1 MLDEL
6 IDVIETLKSRIDKH
20 RSVLQGN
27 EAQTRL
33 SLIDPLLRA
42 LGWDTADPALVRPE
56 YVVSGR
62 RADYALM
69 NAQSDVVVFLEAK
82 NLGEQLANHRS
93 QVVAYASE
101 LGIRF
106 PALTNGNDWEVYD
119 NSQLVPIE
127 QRRVLNVSI
136 ANADSAKCALQFLLL
151 WRPNLA
157 SGQPI
162 EASEPIIGTEPTTV
176 RTPIFEPQHAS
187 PTIAAPSTETP
198 VQAVPAVPDAGLINL
213 RNLHPES
220 GMIPPKV
227 VELPNGEVKQ
237 LSKWRD
243 LVVAVSEWL
252 VRDGALTRDRCPIPA
267 KPRSNKRYSVN
278 LEAKHLDGRDFGSK
292 HKLYNGLWL
301 YHGGSNVDIV
311 KRCIVIMEYL
321 GKDPATI
328 HVQVS

>member
-6 IDVIETLKSRIDKH
+6 VGVIETLKSRINEH

-56 YVVSGR
+56 YVVGGR

-69 NAQSDVVVFLEAK
+69 NAQGEVVVFLEAK

-106 PALTNGNDWEVYD
+106 PALTNGNEWEVYD

-127 QRRVLNVSI
+127 QRLVLNVSI

-151 WRPNLA
+151 WRPNMA
-157 SGQPI
+157 SGHPI
-162 EASEPIIGTEPTTV
+162 EASEPILGTGPAAAAIATPAETSAPT
-176 RTPIFEPQHAS
+176 
-187 PTIAAPSTETP
+187 
-198 VQAVPAVPDAGLINL
+198 VPDEGWITL
-213 RNLHPES
+213 RNLRPEA
-220 GMIPPKV
+220 GTRPPTEV
-227 VELPNGEVKQ
+227 QLPNGETKQ
-237 LSKWRD
+237 LTTWKS
-243 LVVAVSEWL
+243 LLLEIAEWL
-252 VRDGALTRDRCPIPA
+252 IRDGVLTAAKCPIPGGQSTAHYSINTQPEHANGA
-267 KPRSNKRYSVN
+267 KFFAPEN
-278 LEAKHLDGRDFGSK
+278 LS
-292 HKLYNGLWL
+292 NGLL
-301 YHGGSNVDIV
+301 LIATGSSQAITS
-311 KRCIVIMEYL
+311 RCRAIMEYL
-321 GKDPATI
+321 GKDPAAI
-328 HVQVS
+328 HVQVG

>member
-6 IDVIETLKSRIDKH
+6 VDVIETLKSRINEH

-33 SLIDPLLRA
+33 SLIDPLLRT

-56 YVVSGR
+56 YVVNGR

-69 NAQSDVVVFLEAK
+69 NAQGEVVVFLEAK

-106 PALTNGNDWEVYD
+106 PALTNGNEWEVYD

-136 ANADSAKCALQFLLL
+136 GDSDSAKCALQFLLL

-157 SGQPI
+157 SGQPTP
-162 EASEPIIGTEPTTV
+162 ATEPLLGTEPATASAS
-176 RTPIFEPQHAS
+176 ISEPQPGRA
-187 PTIAAPSTETP
+187 TIAAPAQP
-198 VQAVPAVPDAGLINL
+198 PIQAVPPVPDAGWIILRHYSARNGTKPPAAIRFPNDEEKQIKRWRDPLVEVAEWLIRDGAMTACRYPLTIGRQKSNCLINL
-213 RNLHPES
+213 EPRH
-220 GMIPPKV
+220 
-227 VELPNGEVKQ
+227 PNGKDFIGPQ
-237 LSKWRD
+237 KLSNGTF
-243 LVVAVSEWL
+243 LNCNYNAVNI
-252 VRDGALTRDRCPIPA
+252 VRTCIAL
-267 KPRSNKRYSVN
+267 
-278 LEAKHLDGRDFGSK
+278 LECF
-292 HKLYNGLWL
+292 
-301 YHGGSNVDIV
+301 
-311 KRCIVIMEYL
+311 
-321 GKDPATI
+321 GKDPATV
-328 HVQVS
+328 HVQVG

>member
-6 IDVIETLKSRIDKH
+6 VSVIETLKSRINER

-27 EAQTRL
+27 EAQTRM

-56 YVVSGR
+56 YVVNGR

-69 NAQSDVVVFLEAK
+69 NAQGDVVVFLEAK
-82 NLGEQLANHRS
+82 NLGEHLAANHRS

-106 PALTNGNDWEVYD
+106 PALTNGNEWEVYD

-162 EASEPIIGTEPTTV
+162 GANEPILGTEPPPANSAPIQNPV
-176 RTPIFEPQHAS
+176 RN
-187 PTIAAPSTETP
+187 AP
-198 VQAVPAVPDAGLINL
+198 VPPDAGWVSLKDFVAT
-213 RNLHPES
+213 P
-220 GMIPPKV
+220 GTTPPKLRFPGGD
-227 VELPNGEVKQ
+227 ELQPSNWRGLLIEVAER
-237 LSKWRD
+237 LI
-243 LVVAVSEWL
+243 
-252 VRDGALTRDRCPIPA
+252 RDGVLSQDRCPVTVGKNA
-267 KPRSNKRYSVN
+267 AYSMVN
-278 LEAKHLDGRDFGSK
+278 LEPRHPNGKAFYASHSLS
-292 HKLYNGLWL
+292 NGLFL
-301 YHGGSNVDIV
+301 APHANANNIV
-311 KRCIVIMEYL
+311 HKCRAIMEHL
-321 GKDPATI
+321 GKDPASI
-328 HVQVS
+328 HVQVG

>member
-6 IDVIETLKSRIDKH
+6 VDVIEALKSRINEH

-27 EAQTRL
+27 EAQTRM

-56 YVVSGR
+56 YVVGGR

-69 NAQSDVVVFLEAK
+69 NAQGEVVVFLEAK

-106 PALTNGNDWEVYD
+106 PALTNGNEWEVYD

-151 WRPNLA
+151 WRPNMA

-162 EASEPIIGTEPTTV
+162 EASEPILEPAAATTSA
-176 RTPIFEPQHAS
+176 PIQ
-187 PTIAAPSTETP
+187 TP
-198 VQAVPAVPDAGLINL
+198 VQNVPIQPDADWISLKDFVATPGTTPPRL
-213 RNLHPES
+213 RLP
-220 GMIPPKV
+220 GGD
-227 VELPNGEVKQ
+227 ELQP
-237 LSKWRD
+237 SKWRG
-243 LVVAVSEWL
+243 LLIEVAEWL
-252 VRDGALTRDRCPIPA
+252 ISDGALTRDRCPVTVGKNA
-267 KPRSNKRYSVN
+267 AYCMV
-278 LEAKHLDGRDFGSK
+278 HLQPTHPNGKDFYAPHRLS
-292 HKLYNGLWL
+292 NGLFL
-301 YHGGSNVDIV
+301 APHANANNIV
-311 KRCIVIMEYL
+311 QKCRAIVEHF
-321 GKDPATI
+321 GKDPAAV
-328 HVQVS
+328 HVQVG

>member
-6 IDVIETLKSRIDKH
+6 VSVIETLKSRINEH

-56 YVVSGR
+56 YVVNGR

-69 NAQSDVVVFLEAK
+69 NAQGDVVVFLEAK
-82 NLGEQLANHRS
+82 NLGEHLAANHRS

-106 PALTNGNDWEVYD
+106 PALTNGNEWEVYD

-162 EASEPIIGTEPTTV
+162 EANEPILGTY
-176 RTPIFEPQHAS
+176 RASAQIAEPQPAIAS
-187 PTIAAPSTETP
+187 IIPNATPTP
-198 VQAVPAVPDAGLINL
+198 VCAGCRL
-213 RNLHPES
+213 
-220 GMIPPKV
+220 
-227 VELPNGEVKQ
+227 
-237 LSKWRD
+237 
-243 LVVAVSEWL
+243 AF
-252 VRDGALTRDRCPIPA
+252 T
-267 KPRSNKRYSVN
+267 KRFQ
-278 LEAKHLDGRDFGSK
+278 R
-292 HKLYNGLWL
+292 
-301 YHGGSNVDIV
+301 
-311 KRCIVIMEYL
+311 
-321 GKDPATI
+321 
-328 HVQVS
+328 

>member
-6 IDVIETLKSRIDKH
+6 VGVIETLKSRINEH
-20 RSVLQGN
+20 RSVLQGS

-56 YVVSGR
+56 YVVNGR

-69 NAQSDVVVFLEAK
+69 NAQGDVVVFLEAK
-82 NLGEQLANHRS
+82 NLGEHLAANHRS

-106 PALTNGNDWEVYD
+106 PALTNGNEWEVYD

-162 EASEPIIGTEPTTV
+162 GANEPILGTEPPPANSA
-176 RTPIFEPQHAS
+176 PIQN
-187 PTIAAPSTETP
+187 P
-198 VQAVPAVPDAGLINL
+198 VQNAPVPPDAGWITLTD
-213 RNLHPES
+213 
-220 GMIPPKV
+220 IPTSPSASRTRPPV
-227 VELPNGEVKQ
+227 IRFPNGEE
-237 LSKWRD
+237 SRITNWRD
-243 LVVAVSEWL
+243 FLTEVAEWL
-252 VRDGALTRDRCPIPA
+252 IRDGALTPAKCPVPDKVYSDVYVVNSQPKHPQDRDFARHYPLSNGLFLYTHGTAKIYVDRCIA
-267 KPRSNKRYSVN
+267 
-278 LEAKHLDGRDFGSK
+278 L
-292 HKLYNGLWL
+292 
-301 YHGGSNVDIV
+301 
-311 KRCIVIMEYL
+311 MEHL
-321 GKDPATI
+321 GKDPATV
-328 HVQVS
+328 HVQVG